1 MKDDLKYF
9 KFLKSEGDSSEAAY
23 LEAQKLRLD
32 YFTCIRMLRSVY
44 GLSLTEAK
52 KITIIADKQAQI
64 DESQLDFFDPLHQS
78 EIIKQH
84 QSEMMTMVKTVDK
97 LLEIPPS
104 PPLPKGGTA
113 NPPPTAPKPTGG
125 TANPPP
131 TAPKPTVGTV
141 NPPPKVPKPTEETAN
156 PPPKVP
162 KPTGGQ

>member
-23 LEAQKLRLD
+23 IEAQKLRLD

-64 DESQLDFFDPLHQS
+64 DESQLDFFDQQHQI

-104 PPLPKGGTA
+104 PPLPKAGAA

-125 TANPPP
+125 TADSPSTASKPTGETANPPS
-131 TAPKPTVGTV
+131 TAPKPTGGTAI
-141 NPPPKVPKPTEETAN
+141 PPSMAS
-156 PPPKVP
+156 